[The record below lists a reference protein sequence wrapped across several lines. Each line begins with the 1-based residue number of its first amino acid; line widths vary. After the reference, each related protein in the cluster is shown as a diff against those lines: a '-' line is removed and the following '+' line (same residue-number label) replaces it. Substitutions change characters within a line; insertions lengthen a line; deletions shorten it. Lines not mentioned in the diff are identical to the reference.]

1 METGGHDYTI
11 NASTYE
17 WASRLFST
25 VERMLKV
32 NIRLHGDHELL
43 HTGQIF
49 IFNHFARFETF
60 IPQYLIHRHTGAYC
74 RSIAANEFFAD
85 DDAMAGFLR
94 NVGAVPN
101 NLPGLLP
108 FLARELLHGRKLVV
122 FPEGGMVKDRR
133 VVDEQGEYRVYSP
146 SARERRRHHTG
157 TAVLAQVLEAFKM
170 GLLESARRGDDATVA
185 HWGQKLGFER
195 PEALLDAARLPT
207 TIVPT
212 TITFYPIRVRDNLL
226 RRGAELF
233 NRRLSRSATEELLV
247 EGNILLRD
255 TDMDLRL
262 GAPLVPRPWR
272 WHEKRLATRVN
283 RVHQELVAYFEPA
296 PREWSAR
303 LLALALRRRIQVMRN
318 RYMRA
323 LYTGVTVNLSH
334 LAARLILALVDRGET
349 DIERTRFH
357 RLIYLA
363 VKHVQGVGGIHLHRS
378 LHDPDGYLSVLD
390 DACPG
395 LQQFER
401 MAVSLELVE
410 MIGERYRF
418 LPKLCEEHAFETVRM
433 ENLVVVYAN
442 EVAPIAPV
450 GEAIEAA
457 LASEASWHGVPRADA
472 LFEDELLSHTHDR
485 KQFHQVRH
493 AEVNDAETATADG
506 APFLLNHHEA
516 PFGVLLV
523 HGFLASPAEV
533 RGFGERLSA
542 AGMPVVGIRLKG
554 HATSP
559 WDLREHAWEAWFES
573 LRRGYR
579 IVSAL
584 CPRIAVV
591 GFSTGGALALL
602 LAAERPAGLVG
613 AVSIAAP
620 MRFRHRGMTFVPLV
634 HRANRLVRWVTS
646 EEGVMPFTRHESEHP
661 DINYLQMPIRGL
673 FELHRMV
680 DALEA
685 NLPKV
690 ACPVLQL
697 QATEDPVVES
707 DGAELIHDLLGSP
720 QRRLCWIASDRH
732 GILCEDLGGTQATV
746 VTFLEELRSMDS
758 TSADGPNGSTDV
770 PDNAMG
776 DDV

>member
-32 NIRLHGDHELL
+32 SIRLHGDHELL

-60 IPQYLIHRHTGAYC
+60 IPQYLIYRHTGAYC
-74 RSIAANEFFAD
+74 RSIAASEFFAE

-101 NLPGLLP
+101 DLPGLLP
-108 FLARELLHGRKLVV
+108 FMARELLHGRKLVV
-122 FPEGGMVKDRR
+122 FPEGGMVKDRQ
-133 VVDEQGEYRVYSP
+133 VVDEKGEYRVYSP
-146 SARERRRHHTG
+146 SAREHRRHHTG
-157 TAVLAQVLEAFKM
+157 TAVLAQVLEAFKT
-170 GLLESARRGDDATVA
+170 GLLESARRGDDATVTR
-185 HWGQKLGFER
+185 WGEALGFER

-233 NRRLSRSATEELLV
+233 NSRLSRSATEELLV

-262 GAPLVPRPWR
+262 GTPLVPRPWR
-272 WHEKRLATRVN
+272 WAERRLATRIN
-283 RVHQELVAYFEPA
+283 RTHRDLGAYFEPE
-296 PREWSAR
+296 PRDWSAR
-303 LLALALRRRIQVMRN
+303 LLALALRRRIQEMRD

-334 LAARLILALVDRGET
+334 LAACLILALVDRGVT
-349 DIERTRFH
+349 QIGRARFH

-363 VKHVQGVGGIHLHRS
+363 VKHAQGVGGIHVHRS
-378 LHDPDGYLSVLD
+378 LHDPDGYMSVLD

-401 MAVSLELVE
+401 MAVSLALVE
-410 MIGERYRF
+410 IDGEWYRF

-433 ENLVVVYAN
+433 ENLVLVYAN
-442 EVAPIAPV
+442 EAAPIAPID
-450 GEAIEAA
+450 EAVEVA
-457 LASEASWHGVPRADA
+457 LSSEPGWLGVPWADM
-472 LFEDELLSHTHDR
+472 LFDDELRSHAHDR
-485 KQFHQVRH
+485 KQYRQARH
-493 AEVNDAETATADG
+493 AEINDAETATADG
-506 APFLLNHHEA
+506 TPFLLNLHEA

-533 RGFGERLSA
+533 RGFGERLA
-542 AGMPVVGIRLKG
+542 ADGLPVVGIRLKG

-559 WDLREHAWEAWFES
+559 WDLRERSWEAWFES

-579 IVSAL
+579 IISAL
-584 CPRIAVV
+584 CPRVAVV

-602 LAAERPAGLVG
+602 LAAEQPAGLAG

-620 MRFRHRGMTFVPLV
+620 MRFRHRGMNFVPLV
-634 HRANRLVRWVTS
+634 HRANRLVRWMTS

-661 DINYLQMPIRGL
+661 VINYLQMPIRGL

-707 DGAELIHDLLGSP
+707 GGAELIHDLLGSP

-732 GILCEDLGGTQATV
+732 GILNEDLGGTHETV
-746 VTFLEELRSMDS
+746 VSFLEELRS
-758 TSADGPNGSTDV
+758 TVPIPAGEPNDNTD
-770 PDNAMG
+770 
-776 DDV
+776 

>member
-32 NIRLHGDHELL
+32 SIRLHGDHELL

-74 RSIAANEFFAD
+74 RSIAASEFFAD

-133 VVDEQGEYRVYSP
+133 VVDDHGEYRVYSP
-146 SARERRRHHTG
+146 SAREHRRHHTG
-157 TAVLAQVLEAFKM
+157 AAVLAQVLEAFKA
-170 GLLESARRGDDATVA
+170 GLLESAHRGDDVTVSR
-185 HWGQKLGFER
+185 WSESLGFER
-195 PEALLDAARLPT
+195 PETLLEAARLPT

-262 GAPLVPRPWR
+262 GTPLVPRPWR
-272 WHEKRLATRVN
+272 WHERHLATRVS
-283 RVHQELVAYFEPA
+283 RAHQELVAYFEPA

-318 RYMRA
+318 RYMSA

-334 LAARLILALVDRGET
+334 LAARMILELVDRGEMEV
-349 DIERTRFH
+349 ERGRFH

-363 VKHVQGVGGIHLHRS
+363 VKYVQGAGGIHLHRS

-401 MAVSLELVE
+401 MAVSLDLIE
-410 MIGERYRF
+410 MDDERYRF
-418 LPKLCEEHAFETVRM
+418 LPKLCEEHTFDTVRM

-450 GEAIEAA
+450 GEAIKAA
-457 LASEASWHGVPRADA
+457 LAAEVGWHGVSRAVT
-472 LFEDELLSHTHDR
+472 LFEDEQLSHAHDR
-485 KQFHQVRH
+485 KQFHQARH
-493 AEVNDAETATADG
+493 TEVNDAETATADG
-506 APFLLNHHEA
+506 APFLFNLHEA

-542 AGMPVVGIRLKG
+542 AGLPVVGIRLKG

-559 WDLREHAWEAWFES
+559 WDLRERAWEAWLES

-579 IVSAL
+579 IATAL
-584 CPRIAVV
+584 CQRVAIV

-602 LAAERPAGLVG
+602 LAAERPAGLAG

-620 MRFRHRGMTFVPLV
+620 LRFRHRGMTFVPLV
-634 HRANRLVRWVTS
+634 HHANRLVRWVTS
-646 EEGVMPFTRHESEHP
+646 EEGVMPFTQHESEHP

-685 NLPKV
+685 NLSKV

-697 QATEDPVVES
+697 QASEDPVVES

-732 GILCEDLGGTQATV
+732 GILNEDIGETQATIID
-746 VTFLEELRSMDS
+746 FLDELRVMDVAPAAMPGELMDAS
-758 TSADGPNGSTDV
+758 TVSGR
-770 PDNAMG
+770 
-776 DDV
+776 